1 MKCMLGQ
8 RPKNRLTKAQE
19 RKLQGIVNG
28 AFALS
33 MAVGPKKACKIL
45 KEAREEHSNAEL

>member
-19 RKLQGIVNG
+19 RELQGIVNG

-33 MAVGPKKACKIL
+33 IAVGPKKACEIL
-45 KEAREEHSNAEL
+45 RNSTERKSENE